1 MWGGRRRE
9 KGKGEEREGMWAET
23 FEYLSV
29 IHNVN
34 HRRCRCQRDQRGREK
49 GREERKRDEGE
60 KKGVKKS
67 REARGGGQMT
77 VNKAHLIWNT
87 QTRTVSSISV

>member
-9 KGKGEEREGMWAET
+9 KGKGEESEGMWAET

-34 HRRCRCQRDQRGREK
+34 HCRCRRQRDQRGREK
-49 GREERKRDEGE
+49 GREERKRER
-60 KKGVKKS
+60 V
-67 REARGGGQMT
+67 
-77 VNKAHLIWNT
+77 
-87 QTRTVSSISV
+87 